1 MLQEGPLSLP
11 ASGADVNILPFT
23 EALLDCLAAAPMQR
37 DYYEI
42 LGLPRDASDAD
53 VKKAYYKLAKQYHPD
68 TNKVRSS

>member
-1 MLQEGPLSLP
+1 MLQEGPLVLP
-11 ASGADVNILPFT
+11 ASRADVNMSPFT